1 MTSRLESVVVP
12 TIVGFGLPHTSTSL
26 SHTSGFVLG
35 AFVQVIHPLLERLGK
50 HGGSLQRQ

>member
-26 SHTSGFVLG
+26 SHTSGFVLE